1 MLQEM
6 SKEIEVKQMNL
17 EKLST
22 RCEEIAQK
30 SADPQLSSS
39 VVTLATR
46 YQILQ
51 ATAKVSI
58 SLNIFQF
65 VIVHRLVLLLGSDQ
79 SMLAHSPY

>member
-1 MLQEM
+1 MQEM

-51 ATAKVSI
+51 ATAKVGIMLLSFIVSI
-58 SLNIFQF
+58 NAFSF
-65 VIVHRLVLLLGSDQ
+65 R
-79 SMLAHSPY
+79 SMLARYI